1 MNPRRYSAPPLRI
14 ARSIPGQHLVPRGG
28 KRMAL
33 TRCAVAVA
41 LGTVLLAAPL
51 SGQAGTG
58 IVSGRIIDS
67 ASQQPLVSATVRV
80 IGTTLGALTRNDGSY
95 TISGV
100 RPGPQQV
107 RVTRIGFAAQV
118 RPVTVTA
125 GATTS
130 ADFVMVAQ
138 ATVLSDLVV
147 TGYGA
152 QRREAITGS
161 VATVG
166 ADEANVGVIAN
177 ANQLLQGRVA
187 GVQMTS
193 NSGEPGGGMQVRIRG
208 GTSIQASNNPL
219 YVVDGVPLQ
228 DESIVAR
235 AAINGVDAALPRN
248 PLNSINPND
257 IESIT
262 VLKDASA
269 TAIYGSRGANGVV
282 LVQTKRGARGSSTL
296 EYDTYVAASRAAR
309 HLDFLSGDEYRAF
322 VQSEVS
328 KGNLPTTQLALN
340 GTASTNWET
349 ELLRT
354 GVATNHNVAFSGG
367 SQQTNYRASL
377 NYFDQ
382 QGVVIANGLKR
393 YQGRLNGHTSAI
405 EGRINLDANLTA
417 SRVNNRFL
425 AMENGGG
432 FAGGVFTNM
441 AIYNPTLPIEVVD
454 PLTNQTT
461 FYEGAER
468 SVRNPVALAEQITDQ
483 APENRILG
491 NVTGSL
497 LIIDGLTAQTTL
509 GADYTSS
516 VRQTYIPR
524 SSPLG
529 AEFNGVARQAERS
542 LQNLNFQQLLTATP
556 KLGDVHELEVVGGY
570 EYSQFTNNG
579 FEAIMQGFVTD
590 AFRFNNLGS
599 GTQLGSPVPISYIQE
614 SKLVSFFGRAN
625 YGYAGRYYLTA
636 VLRRDGSS
644 RLAEG
649 HKWSNFPAI
658 SASWRLNNEEFMR
671 GSRLSTLAVRAGW
684 GRQGNQSL
692 APYATQLLLKTDAG
706 ARYPFGGTVLTGL
719 SAAQV
724 ENPDLKWET
733 SEQTNV
739 GVDWGIRSDRI
750 TGAIDVY
757 QKTTKDLILT
767 VPVPQPAVVGTQI
780 QNIGSVRNR
789 GLEATLD
796 ARLIDQASRTL
807 TSGLVLTVERNSVL
821 NLGDAPF
828 IATGN
833 VFGQGQS
840 GRQSQRIIP
849 GQPLGTFWG
858 AQFLRVNDK
867 GQQLFA
873 CKSTSTGCSNGETL
887 SPTGDDEMVIGDANP
902 SFTLG
907 LRSNGAMGKFD
918 ASWLWR
924 GEFGRQVFNNT
935 ALVYSTKGNAK
946 SSRNFLREALTDPI
960 GINEPAIFSSR
971 WIENGRFIR
980 LQNATIGY
988 TFTLPGK
995 LAVIRSTRVY
1005 LSGDNLLMF
1014 TPYTGYDPEV
1024 FVDAGTASRGID
1036 YLTYPRAR
1044 TFTLGAHVGF

>member
-1 MNPRRYSAPPLRI
+1 MVTAP
-14 ARSIPGQHLVPRGG
+14 
-28 KRMAL
+28 
-33 TRCAVAVA
+33 
-41 LGTVLLAAPL
+41 LAA
-51 SGQAGTG
+51 QGTG
-58 IVSGRIIDS
+58 IVSGRVIDS
-67 ASQQPLVSATVRV
+67 ASQQPLVSATIRV
-80 IGTTLGALTRNDGSY
+80 IGTTSGALTRNDGTY
-95 TISGV
+95 TLSGI
-100 RPGPQQV
+100 RPGPQQL

-118 RPVTVTA
+118 RPITVTA
-125 GATTS
+125 GGTVT
-130 ADFVMVAQ
+130 ADFAMAAQ
-138 ATVLSDLVV
+138 ASQLSEVVV

-161 VATVG
+161 VSTVG
-166 ADEANVGVIAN
+166 ADEANVGVISN

-187 GVQMTS
+187 GVQMTT

-228 DESIVAR
+228 DENPVAS
-235 AAINGVDAALPRN
+235 ASINGVNAALPRN

-296 EYDTYVAASRAAR
+296 EYDTYVAASKAAR
-309 HLDFLSGDEYRAF
+309 HLDFVSGDEYRSY
-322 VQSEVS
+322 VQAQVAA
-328 KGNLPTTQLALN
+328 GNLPSTQLALM
-340 GTASTNWET
+340 GTANTNWEDA
-349 ELLRT
+349 LLHT
-354 GVATNHNVAFSGG
+354 GYATNHNIAFSGG
-367 SQQTNYRASL
+367 TQQTNYRASL

-405 EGRINLDANLTA
+405 NGKINLDANLSA
-417 SRVNNRFL
+417 SRVNNRYL

-432 FAGGVFTNM
+432 FSGGVFTNM
-441 AIYNPTLPIEVVD
+441 AIYNPTLPIEVLD
-454 PLTNQTT
+454 TLTNQMK

-468 SVRNPVALAEQITDQ
+468 SVRNPVALARQITDQ

-509 GADYTSS
+509 GADYTNS

-524 SSPLG
+524 VNPIG
-529 AEFNGVARQAERS
+529 AEFNGVARQAERA
-542 LQNLNFQQLLTATP
+542 LQNLNFQQLVTATP
-556 KLGDVHELEVVGGY
+556 KLGDRQELEVVGGY
-570 EYSQFTNNG
+570 EYSKFTNNG

-590 AFRFNNLGS
+590 AFMFNNLAG
-599 GTQLGSPVPISYIQE
+599 GTKAPVPVSYVQD
-614 SKLVSFFGRAN
+614 SKLVSFFSRAN

-636 VLRRDGSS
+636 VVRRDGSS

-649 HKWSNFPAI
+649 HKWSTFPAL
-658 SASWRLNNEEFMR
+658 SASWRVNNEEFMR

-692 APYATQLLLKTDAG
+692 QPYATQLLLKTDAG
-706 ARYPFGGTVLTGL
+706 GRYPFGGTITNGL
-719 SAAQV
+719 SATQV
-724 ENPDLKWET
+724 ANPDLKWET
-733 SEQTNV
+733 SEQTNL
-739 GVDWGIRSDRI
+739 GLDWGLRSDRI
-750 TGAIDVY
+750 TGSIDVY
-757 QKTTKDLILT
+757 QKKTKDLILT

-796 ARLIDQASRTL
+796 ARLFDRANKTL
-807 TSGLVLTVERNSVL
+807 TSGLVLAVERNSVL
-821 NLGDAPF
+821 SLGDAPF
-828 IATGN
+828 IETGG
-833 VFGQGQS
+833 VSGQGQS
-840 GRQSQRIIP
+840 GRNAQRIIP

-858 AQFLRVNDK
+858 AEFIGVDPQGR
-867 GQQLFA
+867 QTFA
-873 CKSTSTGCSNGETL
+873 CQATSTGCVNGVTF
-887 SPTGDDEMVIGDANP
+887 SPTGADETIIGNANP

-907 LRSNGAMGKFD
+907 LRSNGSWSHFD

-924 GEFGRQVFNNT
+924 GEFGREVFNNT
-935 ALVYSTKGNAK
+935 ALVYSTKGNALQSK
-946 SSRNFLREALTDPI
+946 NFLRAALTDPT
-960 GINEPAIFSSR
+960 GLREPAIYSSR

-980 LQNATIGY
+980 LQNATVGY
-988 TFTLPGK
+988 TFTLPGN
-995 LAVIRSTRVY
+995 LGVRTTRVY
-1005 LSGDNLLMF
+1005 LSGDNLLLF
-1014 TPYTGYDPEV
+1014 TPYSGYDPEV

-1044 TFTLGAHVGF
+1044 TFTFGAHVGF